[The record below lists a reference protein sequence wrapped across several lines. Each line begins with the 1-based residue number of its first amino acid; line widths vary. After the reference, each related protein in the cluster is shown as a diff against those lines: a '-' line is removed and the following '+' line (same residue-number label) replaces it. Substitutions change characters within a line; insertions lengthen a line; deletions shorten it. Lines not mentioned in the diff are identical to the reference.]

1 MIPRLIPLCET
12 DFRAIF
18 GAVGEKLNCVEVLV
32 LRLALSVTTTLS
44 ITVLQRRFGHRL
56 GGRLMGLPMTMAPL
70 TLILYLTDGRAVAA
84 QAALSGT
91 AGQLVVAAF
100 CLGYGRAR
108 RRPGP
113 AAALGTA
120 LALSL
125 SALAVVY
132 GIDSTPISAMLIVAV
147 VGAGLM
153 LWPPVAAPSPVHAP
167 APWVTPLRLLVTASV
182 IMGLTSAARA
192 LGPHVAGL
200 LASLPVVLS
209 ILATTTHHTNG
220 FPAAASLVRGTLRS
234 VPGTVVFGLI
244 LAYGLAWFDVVSF
257 EVALVFGIA
266 CLGLF
271 ATDQMVGHLRKWTAS
286 LIPNSIRYYPNTSVT
301 QLTKKVPTR

>member
-1 MIPRLIPLCET
+1 M
-12 DFRAIF
+12 
-18 GAVGEKLNCVEVLV
+18 EVLV

-44 ITVLQRRFGHRL
+44 ITILQRRFGHRL

-113 AAALGTA
+113 AAALATA

-125 SALAVVY
+125 SALALVY
-132 GIDSTPISAMLIVAV
+132 GIDSTPISAMLIAAV

-153 LWPPVAAPSPVHAP
+153 LWPPVTAPIAARAP
-167 APWVTPLRLLVTASV
+167 AGWVTPLRLLTTASV
-182 IMGLTSAARA
+182 IMGLTSAARV

-220 FPAAASLVRGTLRS
+220 FPAAASLLRGTLRS

-244 LAYGLAWFDVVSF
+244 LAYGLASFRIVSF
-257 EVALVFGIA
+257 EVAVVFGVA
-266 CLGLF
+266 CVGLF
-271 ATDQMVGHLRKWTAS
+271 ATDQIVGHLRRWSAIV
-286 LIPNSIRYYPNTSVT
+286 IPNTLRQYPNTVPNT
-301 QLTKKVPTR
+301 TEKAPTR